1 MEFQRILKYW
11 FQEENLDVA
20 VMHQNE
26 IFIEGKKY
34 SFGKKIHFKGL
45 VHPKKTRET
54 TAPTYFCWN
63 LRALRVRPSIDSK
76 GPYTI
81 KVQKRSKDIGKIIH
95 VTSGV
100 KP

>member
-1 MEFQRILKYW
+1 
-11 FQEENLDVA
+11 
-20 VMHQNE
+20 MHQNE
-26 IFIEGKKY
+26 IFIESKKY

-45 VHPKKTRET
+45 VHPKMKILSFNYSPSCRFK
-54 TAPTYFCWN
+54 P
-63 LRALRVRPSIDSK
+63 VRPLLRHIFAGIWEQSIDSK